1 MDQACS
7 LRFCILQAIKNW
19 MAGRPG
25 SEAKST
31 DITEDDILQACTAL
45 NPRIIESLVQ
55 TYQNDPMLCEPFDP
69 DVMLQQLDRKGN
81 SFLVN
86 MICKTIRVL

>member
-1 MDQACS
+1 MDQAFS
-7 LRFCILQAIKNW
+7 LRCILQAIKNW

-45 NPRIIESLVQ
+45 NPRINQQIESLVQ

-69 DVMLQQLDRKGN
+69 GTTWSPADLDIQILTRPA
-81 SFLVN
+81 
-86 MICKTIRVL
+86 

>member
-1 MDQACS
+1 
-7 LRFCILQAIKNW
+7 

-45 NPRIIESLVQ
+45 NPRINQQIESLVQ

-69 DVMLQQLDRKGN
+69 DVML
-81 SFLVN
+81 
-86 MICKTIRVL
+86 

>member
-1 MDQACS
+1 MDQAFS
-7 LRFCILQAIKNW
+7 LRYCILQAIRKW

-31 DITEDDILQACTAL
+31 DITDSEDDILQACTAL
-45 NPRIIESLVQ
+45 NPRINQQIESLV

-69 DVMLQQLDRKGN
+69 DVML
-81 SFLVN
+81 
-86 MICKTIRVL
+86 

>member
-1 MDQACS
+1 MDQAFS
-7 LRFCILQAIKNW
+7 LRFCILQAIKNR

-45 NPRIIESLVQ
+45 NPRINQHIESLVQ

-69 DVMLQQLDRKGN
+69 DVMLQQLDP
-81 SFLVN
+81 LL
-86 MICKTIRVL
+86 I